1 MVCASTEKCIHI
13 YVCLNNRMHTWM
25 YSFHRCPSI
34 WFSLYH
40 PSRFFSTDSEL
51 LCFWN
56 PYTEEC
62 TCAFLSIHERVLYF
76 RKEALYICKRAH
88 THTHTHSQH
97 ASTHKH
103 KHKPISSIQKSVKK
117 NLQNCILNRTL
128 HSHTNST
135 SLWAY
140 TNANKKESCQS
151 TKESYVSATEPH
163 THTYT
168 PPTCGHTQT
177 SNKKHYLCVRVLF
190 RIYRALL
197 RI

>member
-76 RKEALYICKRAH
+76 RKEALYICKRAPYTHAH
-88 THTHTHSQH
+88 TQP
-97 ASTHKH
+97 A
-103 KHKPISSIQKSVKK
+103 
-117 NLQNCILNRTL
+117 C
-128 HSHTNST
+128 
-135 SLWAY
+135 
-140 TNANKKESCQS
+140 E
-151 TKESYVSATEPH
+151 
-163 THTYT
+163 
-168 PPTCGHTQT
+168 HTQT
-177 SNKKHYLCVRVLF
+177 QTQANFIYPEKCKKKSAKLHSQQNPTLTHKLHQSVSVHKRKQKRVLSIHK
-190 RIYRALL
+190 RVLCIRNRAPYTHIHTANL
-197 RI
+197 RAHTNIKQKTLFMCARPFPNI